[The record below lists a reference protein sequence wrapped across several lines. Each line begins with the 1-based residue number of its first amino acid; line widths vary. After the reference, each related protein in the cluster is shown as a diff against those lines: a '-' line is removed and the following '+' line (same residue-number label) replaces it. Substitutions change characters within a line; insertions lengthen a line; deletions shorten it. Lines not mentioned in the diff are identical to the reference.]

1 MNYFVYFYRGLLT
14 KIISCRREGKP
25 CHLYISIESIFY
37 NPDRE
42 AFEIPCRDTSNFNI
56 EDDFDGLQSMVDWI
70 SSLEGIH
77 LEDFHEFKS
86 LFLLKTYSD
95 TDFLWVLLFA
105 PALSFCKM
113 RNRLR
118 QWSYSK
124 FTGSGPLDNDGKNS
138 AAESFVKLIF
148 NNVLTAQALNP
159 NYNWKVAL
167 TGAIG
172 QAKFDHWT
180 SLVIKFKNFKEDNAW
195 DFLRF
200 SRILVVHTR
209 DQVCYMF

>member
-1 MNYFVYFYRGLLT
+1 MNYFVDFYRGLLT
-14 KIISCRREGKP
+14 KIISLRREGKV
-25 CHLYISIESIFY
+25 CSLRISIDSILY

-42 AFEIPCRDTSNFNI
+42 AFEIPCHDTSNFNI
-56 EDDFDGLQSMVDWI
+56 EDDFDRLKFMVDSI

-77 LEDFHEFKS
+77 LEDFHEFGR
-86 LFLLKTYSD
+86 LFSFKTYSD
-95 TDFLWVLLFA
+95 IDFLWVLLFA
-105 PALSFCKM
+105 PALSFSKM

-124 FTGSGPLDNDGKNS
+124 FTGSGPIDNDGKNS

-148 NNVLTAQALNP
+148 NNVLTAQGLKP
-159 NYNWKVAL
+159 DHNWKVAL

-172 QAKFDHWT
+172 QAKFDNWT
-180 SLVIKFKNFKEDNAW
+180 SLVIKFKNFKDDNAW

-209 DQVCYMF
+209 DQVFYLF